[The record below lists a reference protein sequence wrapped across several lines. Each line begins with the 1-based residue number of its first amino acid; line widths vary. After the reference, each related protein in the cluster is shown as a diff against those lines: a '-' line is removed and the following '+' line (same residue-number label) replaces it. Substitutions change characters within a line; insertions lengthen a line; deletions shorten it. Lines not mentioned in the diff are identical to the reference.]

1 MDTGKYKE
9 VPCNHFQMT
18 FGDTTLQLLVH
29 KTEQAWAPQQDLLDV
44 SEKLTGYRLTTTG
57 KSVSSSSMKDVERV
71 VKEFVEDIKCNKSD
85 LCDLIMTGCIK
96 NASGIFQWKFVQYLL
111 QYLP

>member
-1 MDTGKYKE
+1 MRLKEKGEILMDTGKYKE

-18 FGDTTLQLLVH
+18 FGDTTLQLLAH

-44 SEKLTGYRLTTTG
+44 SEKLTGYRFTTTG

-71 VKEFVEDIKCNKSD
+71 VKEFVEEHTIEKINDKIAWF
-85 LCDLIMTGCIK
+85 LK
-96 NASGIFQWKFVQYLL
+96 NSNRVIA
-111 QYLP
+111 